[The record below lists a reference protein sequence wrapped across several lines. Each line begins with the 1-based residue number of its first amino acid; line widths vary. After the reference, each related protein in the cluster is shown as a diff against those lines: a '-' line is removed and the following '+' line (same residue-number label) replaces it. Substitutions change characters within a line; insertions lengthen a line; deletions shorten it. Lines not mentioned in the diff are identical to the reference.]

1 MKTNYTYKAYHKTR
15 EETNL
20 QKWII
25 STELRFLASY
35 FPGTTVRLTGKF
47 YGSVNGVEVSDI
59 ILHVIAISTDGRVYA
74 VMRNPPL
81 ALAHLL
87 KILTPLI
94 DAVGWIYGL
103 RKAKGVPN
111 GFGVVGTKIKRNVVV
126 TFDSGMFSLK
136 ILVRL
141 PERDRFKLY
150 SSETEGL
157 IIIMNCDTSLY

>member
-1 MKTNYTYKAYHKTR
+1 M
-15 EETNL
+15 
-20 QKWII
+20 
-25 STELRFLASY
+25 
-35 FPGTTVRLTGKF
+35 
-47 YGSVNGVEVSDI
+47 NGVEVSDI

-94 DAVGWIYGL
+94 DAVGWIYGV
-103 RKAKGVPN
+103 RNAKGVPN

-150 SSETEGL
+150 SSENEGL
-157 IIIMNCDTSLY
+157 IIIMNCDKSLY